1 VKLVSVHF
9 SICPSPTA
17 SLSHDPS
24 SKRFLELYR
33 TLTRSLMLE
42 VEPTGKHDRGQNV
55 REAEKNLN
63 FLHQYLENEAR

>member
-1 VKLVSVHF
+1 
-9 SICPSPTA
+9 
-17 SLSHDPS
+17 
-24 SKRFLELYR
+24 
-33 TLTRSLMLE
+33 MLE